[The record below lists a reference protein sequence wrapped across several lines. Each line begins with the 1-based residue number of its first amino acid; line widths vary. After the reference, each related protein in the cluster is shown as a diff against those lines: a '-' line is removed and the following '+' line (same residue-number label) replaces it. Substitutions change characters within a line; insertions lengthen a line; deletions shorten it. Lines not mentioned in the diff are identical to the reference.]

1 MKNSE
6 IISKIILCLIILG
19 IVLGIVVMIFHA
31 YYVLNDAGPDLED
44 PNDPI
49 LDTLIPIWLIKI
61 LQILFLGV
69 CISFPIAVL
78 CIIYFLIKGKPKH
91 EE

>member
-1 MKNSE
+1 MKN
-6 IISKIILCLIILG
+6 IFSKIILFLIVIG
-19 IVLGIVVMIFHA
+19 IVLGIAAMVFLIIAALNEPSPEVIIENDDIIPYWFLQLLMIII
-31 YYVLNDAGPDLED
+31 AG
-44 PNDPI
+44 
-49 LDTLIPIWLIKI
+49 T
-61 LQILFLGV
+61 